1 MHIHILP
8 YSRVELYK
16 ATWVYKFGNSEL
28 TACVSFIHSPAV
40 IAGLG
45 LPPSALLSAFHSFH
59 SSTLKSRSSSVLF
72 RNPTEQ
78 NQLDRGQASF
88 FSLLFFITSFQQL
101 VFSFVVCVCT
111 GMCAPSEVKRAE
123 KGFPQSAIRNG
134 RTQACTDK
142 KYAEQLCWIKCFLK
156 GGQHATHFARSLA
169 HKVIWLSRLPVSTS
183 CFPSMAEWWLCCLTA
198 LTGVK

>member
-1 MHIHILP
+1 MTHRPSAHC
-8 YSRVELYK
+8 YQ
-16 ATWVYKFGNSEL
+16 
-28 TACVSFIHSPAV
+28 SPAV

-72 RNPTEQ
+72 RDPAEQ

-88 FSLLFFITSFQQL
+88 FFFTFFYNIVPTACLFFCCM
-101 VFSFVVCVCT
+101 CV
-111 GMCAPSEVKRAE
+111 PSEVKRAE

-134 RTQACTDK
+134 GTQACTDK

-156 GGQHATHFARSLA
+156 GGQHATRFTRSLA